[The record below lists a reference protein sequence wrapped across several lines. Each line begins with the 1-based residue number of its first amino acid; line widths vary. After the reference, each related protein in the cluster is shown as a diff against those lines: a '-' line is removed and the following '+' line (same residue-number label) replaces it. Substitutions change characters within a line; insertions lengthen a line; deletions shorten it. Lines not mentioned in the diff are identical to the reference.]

1 MKKSLPKEDS
11 QTPVKGTNESPK
23 PRGERQLSDLEK
35 AIIRELTGDLQ
46 VQSQPFAP
54 IAQHLG
60 ITQRELL
67 RIVRQLKDDGSIRRF
82 GATLRHRNTG
92 FSANAMVVWKVP
104 EEKID
109 PVGRAMASFKEVTH
123 CYHRRPQRDWNYNL
137 FTMVHGT
144 SEEECRQIAQK
155 ISRVT
160 AITDYQL
167 LFSRKE
173 LKKTTMRYFH
183 E

>member
-1 MKKSLPKEDS
+1 MKKSLPVEDPLFPQRGS
-11 QTPVKGTNESPK
+11 AKSGRPK
-23 PRGERQLSDLEK
+23 DEKRLSDLEK
-35 AIIRELTGDLQ
+35 AVIRELTGELQ
-46 VQSQPFAP
+46 VQPQPFAP

-60 ITQRELL
+60 ITQRQLL
-67 RIVRQLKDDGSIRRF
+67 KIVKQLRDDGTIRRF
-82 GATLRHRNTG
+82 GATIRHRNSG
-92 FSANAMVVWKVP
+92 FSANAMIVWRVP
-104 EEKID
+104 EEQID
-109 PVGRAMASFKEVTH
+109 PVGRDMASFKEVTH

-137 FTMVHGT
+137 FTMVHGS

-155 ISRVT
+155 ISQAT
-160 AITDYQL
+160 GMTDYQL